1 MICYFNQVVVRVGLN
16 RATSS
21 AMLGA
26 VASQPTIATVEPQQ
40 PEDAQSK
47 TLEQRRM
54 EAREILMKEKK
65 RQLTS
70 PGVFTERNII
80 FSCSFS
86 SDLTFNLT
94 HHRCSQPFFQHRARH
109 D

>member
-1 MICYFNQVVVRVGLN
+1 MN
-16 RATSS
+16 RTTSS
-21 AMLGA
+21 ALLGT
-26 VASQPTIATVEPQQ
+26 VTSQPTSVIATVEPQQ

-70 PGVFTERNII
+70 PGVFTERN
-80 FSCSFS
+80 
-86 SDLTFNLT
+86 
-94 HHRCSQPFFQHRARH
+94 FFHPYIYTVY
-109 D
+109 

>member
-1 MICYFNQVVVRVGLN
+1 MRVGLN

-21 AMLGA
+21 ASMLGTT
-26 VASQPTIATVEPQQ
+26 VTNQPTIATVEPQQ
-40 PEDAQSK
+40 PEDLQSK

-70 PGVFTERNII
+70 PGVFTERNFI
-80 FSCSFS
+80 
-86 SDLTFNLT
+86 
-94 HHRCSQPFFQHRARH
+94 
-109 D
+109 